1 MRLEATHRLLGIASL
16 SKGQNE
22 FLELVETAWNPLV
35 EYGSDV
41 IEFALA
47 KEPKTKMQETCAI
60 IEQRPVYADHAV
72 AGTDHAP
79 QWSCTPTLGSWKPV
93 RGSGTHK
100 QGAEI
105 DAIAKMETALSRD
118 PVWQRAAG
126 EYRKKTFRGYTA
138 PGPFPLRS
146 DLVPRGNVAERLAAA
161 ADRLGIPLDAPQLYG
176 CLVNRQIRQQT
187 GIDFDNS
194 PLAQIGS
201 AVAGWLVTQWIVENG
216 HTRSHAALANA
227 VLPRLGEMA
236 RFEGVYDAANLRRH
250 MTQPF
255 LLDAFQSVLAS
266 LVLFGPEG
274 TAAELIGRLMATVDT
289 EVIVGIAAGGDA
301 ISKFDAVERGI
312 GEFDP
317 KADYITLLQE
327 FVQRIDKTMPGY
339 DVARAGGLD
348 HLPTFRATVTWRT
361 WTGEGMAPSGKMAR
375 RMAAHAMLRQ
385 WRGTRPEAFSAQG

>member
-1 MRLEATHRLLGIASL
+1 MRLEAAHRLLGVASL
-16 SKGQNE
+16 SKGQDE
-22 FLELVETAWNPLV
+22 FIGLVETAWNPLV

-47 KEPKTKMQETCAI
+47 KDPKTKFQETCAI
-60 IEQRPVYADHAV
+60 LKLQPAFADHAV

-79 QWSCTPTLGSWKPV
+79 VWTCTLTLGAWKPTA
-93 RGSGTHK
+93 GSATHK

-105 DAIAKMETALSRD
+105 DAIGKMEAALAKD
-118 PVWQRAAG
+118 PVWQRACG

-138 PGPFPLRS
+138 PGPFPLRCE
-146 DLVPRGNVAERLAAA
+146 LVPRGNVAERLTAASG
-161 ADRLGIPLDAPQLYG
+161 RLGIPLDVRQLHG

-201 AVAGWLVTQWIVENG
+201 AVAGWLVAQWIVENG
-216 HTRSHAALANA
+216 HTGSHATLANA

-236 RFEGVYDAANLRRH
+236 RIEQLYDAANLRRH
-250 MTQPF
+250 MTAPF
-255 LLDAFQSVLAS
+255 MLDAFQSLLGS

-274 TAAELIGRLMATVDT
+274 SAAELVGRLMATVDP
-289 EVIVGIAAGGDA
+289 EAIVGVPAGADGP
-301 ISKFDAVERGI
+301 SKFDAVERGI

-327 FVQRIDKTMPGY
+327 FVQRVDRTMPEY
-339 DVARAGGLD
+339 DVARAGGPD
-348 HLPTFRATVTWRT
+348 HLPTIKATVKWRT
-361 WTGEGMAPSGKMAR
+361 WRGEGTAPSGKMAR

-385 WRGTRPEAFSAQG
+385 WRGTRPEVFSAQG